1 MTEPTKIEIKTGGF
15 YRSQKTGAVIRCLR
29 FGDAIT
35 SFCIAET
42 PQVIQ
47 GPSDNIFV
55 MIEDND
61 MVEITENEYI
71 RQVLAFRLWHDERFV
86 KKNAEAKIE
95 DFVAKFKD
103 MDLPSASTLFTDT
116 GGFKEYQLA
125 DEKDVVHELEAQ
137 SGKFSDEGAPAVFG
151 IEGQKSSFT
160 SVQNYLAISL
170 TALEEAQEKY
180 WCPETRNAIID
191 ITNAISWLDQRM
203 NRIMNG
209 TVGEEVEVEDT
220 ETTDVAPD
228 NVLPMRQ

>member
-61 MVEITENEYI
+61 MIEITENEYI

-137 SGKFSDEGAPAVFG
+137 SGKFSDEGAPATFG
-151 IEGQKSSFT
+151 IHFNFMTESRNMQD
-160 SVQNYLAISL
+160 YLQPAL
-170 TALEEAQEKY
+170 TALEEAQEKH

-209 TVGEEVEVEDT
+209 TVGEEVEDT